1 MPSAPARPRTVFA
14 RALAAAAALALCS
27 CASVEFHRDTQT
39 SGTVV
44 STGWAFTFFSKDIPS
59 SALNIAR
66 ENASDA
72 RQPNMVVEEA
82 TVTPYL
88 GWFDFLLEIIGVR
101 HARVS
106 GTWGFRPE

>member
-1 MPSAPARPRTVFA
+1 MRLLSARGG
-14 RALAAAAALALCS
+14 ALAALCLCS
-27 CASVEFHRDTQT
+27 CASVEFSRDTET
-39 SGTVV
+39 SGTFV
-44 STGWAFTFFSKDIPS
+44 STGWALTILSHDMPQ

-88 GWFDFLLEIIGVR
+88 GRFDVLLDIICVR

>member
-1 MPSAPARPRTVFA
+1 MALRPARSPRIP
-14 RALAAAAALALCS
+14 ALALACLAALAGS
-27 CASVEFHRDTQT
+27 CASVEFHRDTET
-39 SGTVV
+39 SGTFV
-44 STGWAFTFFSKDIPS
+44 SSGWAFTIVSHDIPK

-88 GWFDFLLEIIGVR
+88 GVFDVLLDIIGVR